1 MTGKLIPIEAD
12 DYRNWIVELKQR
24 YVSARLRATLA
35 ATSELLEYYWSVGH
49 DIAAKQFTN
58 SYGSAFYRTLSHDLR
73 RELPDVH
80 GLSETNLKYMYYF
93 YSLYSQRI
101 ANSPQS
107 ADDSRNLESPHSVNS
122 PKEVNRPQLADD
134 FSLSELFSIPWDHHR
149 RIIDKCKGNVD
160 KAIFY
165 VRKTSQYGW
174 GRDMLLNFLST
185 DLYERE
191 GKAVSNFKRTL
202 PSLQSDLAQ
211 QITRDPYNFD
221 FLTLTDGFKE
231 KELEDALVANVTKFL
246 LELGT
251 GFAYMG
257 RQIRLQVG
265 SQEIFPD
272 LLFYNSRIHAYCVI
286 ELKAGDFK
294 AEYLGQLGL
303 YVSTINHQMKTEQ
316 DNPTI
321 GLLICRNKDNVMAQ
335 YALESISQPI
345 GISEFQLSQIY
356 PADFKNSL
364 PTIEEIEKEL
374 KANFR
379 DSN

>member
-1 MTGKLIPIEAD
+1 MTDMAIKIDTD
-12 DYRNWIVELKQR
+12 DYRKWVVELKRR
-24 YVSARLRATLA
+24 YVSARLRAAMA
-35 ATSELLEYYWSVGH
+35 ATGELLGYYWSVGR
-49 DIAAKQFTN
+49 DIAAKLYANT
-58 SYGSAFYRTLSHDLR
+58 YGSAFYRTLSRDLR
-73 RELPDVH
+73 HELPDVK
-80 GLSETNLKYMYYF
+80 GLSETNLKYMFYF
-93 YSLYSQRI
+93 YSHYSQRI
-101 ANSPQS
+101 
-107 ADDSRNLESPHSVNS
+107 E
-122 PKEVNRPQLADD
+122 NRPQLADD
-134 FSLSELFSIPWDHHR
+134 FTLASLCTIPWGHHR
-149 RIIDKCKGNVD
+149 CIIDKCKGNPD

-165 VRKTSQYGW
+165 VKKTLQYGW

-191 GKAVSNFKRTL
+191 GKAISNFRQML
-202 PSLQSDLAQ
+202 PAPQSDLAQ

-231 KELEDALVANVTKFL
+231 KELEDALVANVTRLL

-272 LLFYNSRIHAYCVI
+272 LLFYNTKIHAYCVV
-286 ELKAGDFK
+286 ELKAGSFK

-303 YVSTINHQMKTEQ
+303 YVSTINHQMKTDN

-321 GLLICRNKDNVMAQ
+321 GLLICRDKDNVMAQ

-345 GISEFQLSQIY
+345 GISEYQLSQIY
-356 PADFKNSL
+356 PADFKSSL
-364 PTIEEIEKEL
+364 PSIEQIEKEL
-374 KANFR
+374 ETSLN
-379 DSN
+379 N